1 MNNLSLHASKQAR
14 VVHNLIQDEDNLL
27 KDELMSMKGENMF
40 NSFYKKLQ
48 ATKEYHQKYPSIQ
61 EEPLV
66 DPESMMIDLKFS
78 GWSLLQKF
86 TFVNVYKHIYIH
98 IYSYINTIA
107 CTYAHAYIHAYIHV
121 CR

>member
-1 MNNLSLHASKQAR
+1 MLVSKLGLY
-14 VVHNLIQDEDNLL
+14 NLIQDEDNLL

-86 TFVNVYKHIYIH
+86 TFVNVYKHIYIYIY